1 MDYNI
6 LYECAKQGLFTD
18 FELTFDDGINQIIMK
33 VHRHILYAYSPYFR
47 AMFTNF
53 MDSNV
58 KQKTMFVKNAHIYH
72 DIIVSFYGQKIN
84 SANYPE
90 HKHILESIKCRDFL
104 QLEID
109 TKILYKLIVPE
120 NDFELL
126 LEVADM
132 IGYNEDIIN
141 AISRNLSINYKI
153 EIFPRELQIELHNN
167 LSDDLIALNSN
178 DCIYFYDKIGKLV
191 SSYRT
196 ELVIKNLSCNKFGII
211 CYTDYNDIKVINMNN
226 NEIVTINKD
235 TVYCDGFMHLDIS
248 PDGKR
253 ILSCDFESNI
263 HFWNS
268 FNGELIHVFKTGYG
282 FIFRVCYLPLDDKFM
297 IQTETNIYIYDCNDY
312 HLVAHFKMDK
322 DKNIC
327 ISPNE
332 SKIAMYSQNN
342 IDIWN
347 YLTNDIHKIRV
358 SNKINLL
365 QFSTNNNY
373 LIMTCGAM
381 FNPDCYEL
389 RIYDLSAKKDI
400 MFSHESELIVD
411 LAYYAKND
419 YIITIMSGYHNHELK
434 IYDNYLLNDNNDN
447 YDIKDDEY
455 YLKSRHNITES
466 LKFNPHNEINII
478 SNITKDLVKKL
489 NTIILN

>member
-18 FELTFDDGINQIIMK
+18 FELTLEDGTNQITMK
-33 VHRHILYAYSPYFR
+33 LHRHILYASSPYFR

-58 KQKTMFVKNAHIYH
+58 KQKTMFVKNTHIYH
-72 DIIVSFYGQKIN
+72 DTIVSFYGQKLN

-90 HKHILESIKCRDFL
+90 YKHILESIKCRDFL

-109 TKILYKLIVPE
+109 TKILSKLIVPE

-126 LEVADM
+126 LDVADM
-132 IGYNEDIIN
+132 IGYNENIIN
-141 AISRNLSINYKI
+141 AISQNLSINYKI

-167 LSDDLIALNSN
+167 LSDDLIVLNSN
-178 DCIYFYDKIGKLV
+178 DCIYFYDKIGKFI
-191 SSYRT
+191 SSYKT
-196 ELVIKNLSCNKFGII
+196 ELAIKNLSCNKFGII
-211 CYTDYNDIKVINMNN
+211 CYTNYNDIKVVNMNN
-226 NEIVTINKD
+226 NEIITINKD
-235 TVYCDGFMHLDIS
+235 TVSCDEFMNLDIS

-253 ILSCDFESNI
+253 ILSYDLNGKVY
-263 HFWNS
+263 FWNS
-268 FNGELIHVFKTGYG
+268 INGELIHILKTDYD
-282 FIFRVCYLPLDDKFM
+282 FIYKVCYLPLDDKFM
-297 IQTETNIYIYDCNDY
+297 IHTEANVYIHDSNEY
-312 HLVAHFKMDK
+312 HLVAHFQMDK
-322 DKNIC
+322 DKCIS

-332 SKIAMYSQNN
+332 TKIAMYFEND

-347 YLTNDIHKIRV
+347 YSTGDTYKIKTE
-358 SNKINLL
+358 NKISLL
-365 QFSTNNNY
+365 RFCTNNNY
-373 LIMTCGAM
+373 LIMTCGAT

-389 RIYDLSAKKDI
+389 RVYDFNAKKDI
-400 MFSHESELIVD
+400 MFSHETEFIEE
-411 LAYYAKND
+411 LAYYTKNN
-419 YIITIMSGYHNHELK
+419 YIITIMSGYRKHELK
-434 IYDNYLLNDNNDN
+434 IYDNHILNDDDDN
-447 YDIKDDEY
+447 IIKDYEY
-455 YLKSRHNITES
+455 YLKRGYNVTES

>member
-33 VHRHILYAYSPYFR
+33 VHRHILYASSPYFR

-109 TKILYKLIVPE
+109 TKILSKIIVPE

-126 LEVADM
+126 LDVADM
-132 IGYNEDIIN
+132 IGYNEDIISV
-141 AISRNLSINYKI
+141 ISRNLSINYKI
-153 EIFPRELQIELHNN
+153 ETFPRELQIELHNN
-167 LSDDLIALNSN
+167 LSDDLIVLNSN

-191 SSYRT
+191 LSYKT
-196 ELVIKNLSCNKFGII
+196 ELVIKILSCNKFGII
-211 CYTDYNDIKVINMNN
+211 CYSDYDDIKIVNMNN
-226 NEIVTINKD
+226 NKIITINKD
-235 TVYCDGFMHLDIS
+235 TVPCSSITHLDIS
-248 PDGKR
+248 PDGKT
-253 ILSCDFESNI
+253 ILSCNFDDDI
-263 HFWNS
+263 YFWNS
-268 FNGELIHVFKTGYG
+268 TNGELIHVFKTDYI
-282 FIFRVCYLPLDDKFM
+282 FISRLCYLPFGDKFM
-297 IQTETNIYIYDCNDY
+297 IQTGANIYIYDCNAY

-322 DKNIC
+322 NKNIC

-332 SKIAMYSQNN
+332 TKIAIYSENN

-347 YLTNDIHKIRV
+347 YLTGDIHKIKTN
-358 SNKINLL
+358 NKINLL
-365 QFSTNNNY
+365 QFSTNNSY
-373 LIMTCGAM
+373 LIITCCAKFEEG
-381 FNPDCYEL
+381 CYEL
-389 RIYDLSAKKDI
+389 RVYDLNAKNDI
-400 MFSHESELIVD
+400 MFSHETEIIDNLT
-411 LAYYAKND
+411 YYAKNN
-419 YIITIMSGYHNHELK
+419 YIITTMSGYHKHELK
-434 IYDNYLLNDNNDN
+434 IYDNYLSSDNDDN
-447 YDIKDDEY
+447 IIKDDEY
-455 YLKSRHNITES
+455 YLKRGYNITES
-466 LKFNPHNEINII
+466 LNFNPHNKINMI

>member
-6 LYECAKQGLFTD
+6 LYKCAKQGLFTD

-33 VHRHILYAYSPYFR
+33 VHRHILYASSPYFR

-58 KQKTMFVKNAHIYH
+58 KQKTMFVENAHIYH

-90 HKHILESIKCRDFL
+90 YKHILESIKCRDFL

-109 TKILYKLIVPE
+109 TKILSKLIVPE

-126 LEVADM
+126 LDIADM
-132 IGYNEDIIN
+132 IGYNEDIIKV
-141 AISRNLSINYKI
+141 ISRNLSINYKI
-153 EIFPRELQIELHNN
+153 ETFPRELQIELHNN
-167 LSDDLIALNSN
+167 LSDDLIVLNSN

-191 SSYRT
+191 SSYKT

-211 CYTDYNDIKVINMNN
+211 CYSDYDGIKIINMNN
-226 NEIVTINKD
+226 NKIITINKN
-235 TVYCDGFMHLDIS
+235 TVPSSSIMHLDIS
-248 PDGKR
+248 PDSKR
-253 ILSCDFESNI
+253 ILLCDFESNI

-268 FNGELIHVFKTGYG
+268 ISGELIHVFKTGYN
-282 FIFRVCYLPLDDKFM
+282 FISRVCYLPFGDKFM
-297 IQTETNIYIYDCNDY
+297 IQTEANIYIYDCNNY
-312 HLVAHFKMDK
+312 HLVTHFKMDK
-322 DKNIC
+322 NRNIC
-327 ISPNE
+327 ISPDE
-332 SKIAMYSQNN
+332 SKIAMYFENN

-347 YLTNDIHKIRV
+347 YLTNDIHKIKTD
-358 SNKINLL
+358 NKISLL

-389 RIYDLSAKKDI
+389 RVYDFNAKKDI
-400 MFSHESELIVD
+400 MFSHETEIIEN
-411 LAYYAKND
+411 LAYYSRND
-419 YIITIMSGYHNHELK
+419 YIITTISGYKKHELK
-434 IYDNYLLNDNNDN
+434 IYDNHLLNNNNDN
-447 YDIKDDEY
+447 IIKDDEY
-455 YLKSRHNITES
+455 YLKRGHNVTES